1 MNKIQSNRWK
11 IYNDKRKYE
20 LNNSMFKNKKMF
32 IIINEKK
39 WINKKKFLNI
49 PIIIIIIIINN
60 I

>member
-39 WINKKKFLNI
+39 
-49 PIIIIIIIINN
+49 
-60 I
+60 